1 MMLRSSAAA
10 KSTLHRSRY
19 TTTSNQVLQLLLRPV
34 STKPQR
40 SFALFNSRSS
50 QSESGQQRS
59 QDDILRNIDTYRN
72 NIRSKTQQGYGLSR
86 TISESVEQDK
96 HLKLQRYEIFIDK
109 MQRLYM
115 SEMRFA
121 KKQED
126 KFLQQRNAIVYTM
139 TPLKEI
145 LKAYNELTQR
155 GFNSEATV
163 ETL

>member
-1 MMLRSSAAA
+1 M
-10 KSTLHRSRY
+10 
-19 TTTSNQVLQLLLRPV
+19 
-34 STKPQR
+34 
-40 SFALFNSRSS
+40 
-50 QSESGQQRS
+50 
-59 QDDILRNIDTYRN
+59 
-72 NIRSKTQQGYGLSR
+72 
-86 TISESVEQDK
+86 EQDK